1 MWFVFKTLQTS
12 SSVVYVSVTSKPV
25 WQKQNPSDQW
35 VDMTDYVLCV
45 SSGVLGVV
53 HTETLAPRGKLKNT
67 KNSCLFCVCF
77 VFLRRMSGFFF
88 FLMWP
93 TRWGGSLKV
102 RECACGKA
110 DTIWMPCLCTLLRT
124 EATEM
129 PGDGPRLGHKL
140 ANVFTVVS

>member
-88 FLMWP
+88 FFNVADEMGWVLKSQGMRLWQS
-93 TRWGGSLKV
+93 RYYMDAVSLHT
-102 RECACGKA
+102 AA
-110 DTIWMPCLCTLLRT
+110 DR
-124 EATEM
+124 
-129 PGDGPRLGHKL
+129 GY
-140 ANVFTVVS
+140 